1 MAKASLL
8 NAGQVQPSHRSE
20 GPRHAGRDSA
30 GQSRWAVGRSSSIAI
45 GAWGAHPSLK
55 GTVGQVPLSFHC
67 EGLV

>member
-30 GQSRWAVGRSSSIAI
+30 GQSRWAVGRSSSIAT
-45 GAWGAHPSLK
+45 GAWGGPSF
-55 GTVGQVPLSFHC
+55 P
-67 EGLV
+67 EGHSRAGPTELPP